1 MPPQA
6 TAGNGSVTPGRTLKE
21 SSTNQTISLPVST
34 TNNNNQITSKLNSI
48 NLTTTTT
55 NLQQLSKAQS
65 EDVAST
71 TTTATTKFI
80 PCEVA
85 SSNCNEKTDLILPTK
100 SEFPNN
106 LEEVEGLTLPLSR
119 ETDKSSKKCPLK
131 VSKLQ
136 ERRRRQQQQLQQ
148 QQHQPESVNANNN
161 LSTLTMASGE
171 KRCCPVDVQQQQ
183 QQQQQQQHSI
193 NHSSKQPS
201 FQNGKSDFE
210 VDNELKKIEKH

>member
-6 TAGNGSVTPGRTLKE
+6 ATGNPASTPGRTLKE

-34 TNNNNQITSKLNSI
+34 TNNNNQITSKLISS
-48 NLTTTTT
+48 NLTTTT
-55 NLQQLSKAQS
+55 NPQQLSKVQS

-71 TTTATTKFI
+71 TTTTKII

-100 SEFPNN
+100 SEFLNSQ
-106 LEEVEGLTLPLSR
+106 EEDKALASR
-119 ETDKSSKKCPLK
+119 EADKTIKKCPVK

-148 QQHQPESVNANNN
+148 QQQQQPEPVNANNN
-161 LSTLTMASGE
+161 LSTLTTASGE
-171 KRCCPVDVQQQQ
+171 KRCCPVDVQQQRQQQQ
-183 QQQQQQQHSI
+183 QQQQQQQHPI
-193 NHSSKQPS
+193 NQSPKQPS

-210 VDNELKKIEKH
+210 IDNYVAN

>member
-6 TAGNGSVTPGRTLKE
+6 TTGNPAVTPGRTLKE

-55 NLQQLSKAQS
+55 TNLQQLSKAQS
-65 EDVAST
+65 EEVAST
-71 TTTATTKFI
+71 TTTTKFI
-80 PCEVA
+80 PCEVT

-100 SEFPNN
+100 SEFPNS
-106 LEEVEGLTLPLSR
+106 LEEDEGLALPLSR

-136 ERRRRQQQQLQQ
+136 ERRRRQQQQQQLQQ
-148 QQHQPESVNANNN
+148 QQQQPESVNANNN

-183 QQQQQQQHSI
+183 QQQHSI
-193 NHSSKQPS
+193 NHSSKL
-201 FQNGKSDFE
+201 FNTF
-210 VDNELKKIEKH
+210 NLKNFVPLVVAFSIIF